1 MADTTNLEDVE
12 KTPVMGLYKPEK
24 GFFDWDIPINKN
36 WDLLDKLG
44 SGRLPFLCTLLSEW
58 ILTGDDATGWAL
70 QGSELDGDTYTTAWQ
85 RLSEAQERASTVS
98 KEFYD
103 ITYTWRKDEVTGWCF
118 VDKANYDKAK
128 ENLKNSLGF
137 VVDYVEGAKRIILPY
152 KEGYYK
158 IGSSVND
165 FIPQS
170 LPNITGTYQA
180 ARNVWTNPVVTGAF
194 APSDWIGG
202 DGSDYGSNGG
212 NYNIKFDA
220 SGSSPV
226 YQDGADVNPFASTV
240 YLYYRVGDTAT
251 SDSLVDFG
259 NFTTELE
266 SIKARLTALEGGTE

>member
-1 MADTTNLEDVE
+1 MADETDLEDVE

-24 GFFDWDIPINKN
+24 GFFDWDVPINKN

-70 QGSELDGDTYTTAWQ
+70 QGSELDGDTYKTAWE
-85 RLSEAQERASTVS
+85 RLSAAQERASTVS

-170 LPNITGTYQA
+170 LPNIKGQAGLLGARLDYATGVFEAQGSWGS
-180 ARNVWTNPVVTGAF
+180 RPHW
-194 APSDWIGG
+194 DGG
-202 DGSDYGSNGG
+202 VSAYLG
-212 NYNIKFDA
+212 FDA
-220 SGSSPV
+220 SNSSPV

-240 YLYYRVGDTAT
+240 YLYYRVGDTAS

>member
-1 MADTTNLEDVE
+1 MADETDLEDVE

-24 GFFDWDIPINKN
+24 GFFDWDVPINKN

-70 QGSELDGDTYTTAWQ
+70 QGSELNGDTYKTAWE

-170 LPNITGTYQA
+170 LPNIKGSFWVQGGIIQA
-180 ARNVWTNPVVTGAF
+180 ASGAF
-194 APSDWIGG
+194 YG
-202 DGSDYGSNGG
+202 DGSVGSRPHWDSG
-212 NYNIKFDA
+212 YSPVLRMDA
-220 SGSSPV
+220 SRSSGV
-226 YQDGADVNPFASTV
+226 YKDGADVNPFASTV